1 MISSVLGML
10 SLCRGKGKTI
20 HHVKSRQTGQLFSNH
35 DTPCTKNSIPMGKI
49 TGMTFRTGDMRLCNS
64 DAQGIRHAIKLR
76 HWGAAGTAG
85 DFELKIGTPKEIFE
99 GEARVAMTPESALQL
114 QKLGHECV
122 IETGAGAVA
131 GFSDATYKDAGVT
144 VVKTAAA
151 LWKAADVVAKVR
163 APDTAELKRLRA
175 DQTLISFFNPAGNT
189 EGMEAAASKGAT
201 VIAME
206 MIPRISRAQKM
217 DALSSMANIAGYRA
231 VIEAGNNFGRF
242 FTGQI
247 TAAGKVPPAKVLVV
261 GAGVAGLAAIG
272 TATSLGAI
280 TYAFDVRPE
289 VAEQVESMGAEFV
302 YLDFEEDQQDGAA
315 TGGYA
320 AVSSPEFREAQLAK
334 FRELAP
340 EVDIVI
346 TTALIP
352 NRDAPELWTEDMV
365 KAMKPGSVIIDLAA
379 EKGGNCKLTV
389 MDQKIVTD
397 NGVTIIGYT
406 DFPSRM
412 ATQASTLYATNIRHL
427 LTDLTPEK
435 DGVIH
440 HNMEDDVIRGA
451 TVTHEKAITFPPPPP
466 KVAAIAAAPK
476 KETPKALTA
485 EEKRAKELADF
496 KAATKQ
502 QVTLLAVGG
511 ALLLGVGLVAPA
523 SFMQHFI
530 VFVLA
535 VFVGFQVIWGVA
547 HSLHTPLMAVT
558 NAISSIIILGALMQI
573 GSSSF
578 LVIILAALSVFMCGI
593 NIFGGFLVT
602 RRMLAMFQKS

>member
-1 MISSVLGML
+1 M
-10 SLCRGKGKTI
+10 
-20 HHVKSRQTGQLFSNH
+20 
-35 DTPCTKNSIPMGKI
+35 
-49 TGMTFRTGDMRLCNS
+49 
-64 DAQGIRHAIKLR
+64 
-76 HWGAAGTAG
+76 
-85 DFELKIGTPKEIFE
+85 KIGTPKEVFE
-99 GEARVAMTPESALQL
+99 GERRVAMTPDSALQL
-114 QKLGHECV
+114 QKLGHECL
-122 IETGAGAVA
+122 IEAGAGMAS
-131 GFSDATYKDAGVT
+131 GFDDASYESAGVK

-151 LWKAADVVAKVR
+151 LWKEADIVAKVR
-163 APDTAELKRLRA
+163 VPDASEMKRLRES
-175 DQTLISFFNPAGNT
+175 QTLISFFSPVGD
-189 EGMEAAASKGAT
+189 EDKMQAAAKKGAT
-201 VIAME
+201 VVAME

-272 TATSLGAI
+272 TSTALGAI
-280 TYAFDVRPE
+280 TLAFDVRPE
-289 VAEQVESMGAEFV
+289 VAEQVESMGAQFV
-302 YLDFEEDQQDGAA
+302 YLDFEEEQQDGAV

-320 AVSSPEFREAQLAK
+320 SVSSPEFREAQLAK

-352 NRDAPELWTEDMV
+352 NREAPEIWTADMV
-365 KAMKPGSVIIDLAA
+365 AAMKPGSVIVDLAA
-379 EKGGNCKLTV
+379 EKGGNCKQTV
-389 MDQKIVTD
+389 MDEKIVTE

-412 ATQASTLYATNIRHL
+412 GAQASTLYATNIRHL
-427 LTDLTPEK
+427 MTDLTPEK
-435 DGVIH
+435 DGVIN

-451 TVTHEKAITFPPPPP
+451 TIAHASEVTFPPPPP
-466 KVAAIAAAPK
+466 KINAIAQQKNKPAAPK
-476 KETPKALTA
+476 VLTA
-485 EEKRAKELADF
+485 EEKRAEEMAAF
-496 KAATKQ
+496 KAQTKN
-502 QVTLLAVGG
+502 QVILLGVGG
-511 ALLLGVGLVAPA
+511 ALLLAVGLVAPA

-530 VFVLA
+530 VFVLS
-535 VFVGFQVIWGVA
+535 VFIGFQVIWGVA
-547 HSLHTPLMAVT
+547 HSLHTPLMAIT

-573 GSSSF
+573 GSGSA
-578 LVIILAALSVFMCGI
+578 LVVILAALSVFMCGI

>member
-1 MISSVLGML
+1 M
-10 SLCRGKGKTI
+10 
-20 HHVKSRQTGQLFSNH
+20 
-35 DTPCTKNSIPMGKI
+35 
-49 TGMTFRTGDMRLCNS
+49 
-64 DAQGIRHAIKLR
+64 
-76 HWGAAGTAG
+76 
-85 DFELKIGTPKEIFE
+85 KIGTPKEVME
-99 GEARVAMTPESALQL
+99 GEARVAMTPDSALQL
-114 QKLGHECV
+114 QKLGYDCA
-122 IETGAGAVA
+122 IEAGAGQAA
-131 GFSDATYKDAGVT
+131 GFADAAYKEAGVE

-151 LWKAADVVAKVR
+151 LYKACDIIAKVR
-163 APDTAELKRLRA
+163 PPTEAEAKRLRA
-175 DQTLISFFNPAGNT
+175 EQLLISFFWPAQN
-189 EGMEAAASKGAT
+189 EAQMKLLADKGT
-201 VIAME
+201 SVIAMD
-206 MIPRISRAQKM
+206 MVPRISRAQKM

-242 FTGQI
+242 FTGQV

-272 TATSLGAI
+272 TSTSLGAI

-289 VAEQVESMGAEFV
+289 VAEQVQSMGAEFV
-302 YLDFEEDQQDGAA
+302 YLDFEEEAQDGAA

-320 AVSSPEFREAQLAK
+320 APSSPEFREAQLAK

-352 NRDAPELWTEDMV
+352 NREAPELWTEDMV
-365 KAMKPGSVIIDLAA
+365 KAMKRGSVIVDLAA

-389 MDQKIVTD
+389 MDEKIVTD

-412 ATQASTLYATNIRHL
+412 ATQSSSLYATNIRHMM
-427 LTDLTPEK
+427 TDLTPEK
-435 DGVIH
+435 DGQVV

-451 TVTHEKAITFPPPPP
+451 TVAHAGEVTFPPPPP
-466 KVAAIAAAPK
+466 KVQAIAAQPK
-476 KETPKALTA
+476 KEAPKELTP
-485 EEKRAKELADF
+485 EEKRAKELAAF
-496 KAATKQ
+496 KQ
-502 QVTLLAVGG
+502 QTRNQVVLLTVGAVLLLA
-511 ALLLGVGLVAPA
+511 VGLVAPA

-530 VFVLA
+530 VFVLS
-535 VFVGFQVIWGVA
+535 VFVGFQVIWGVS
-547 HSLHTPLMAVT
+547 HSLHTPLMAIT

-573 GSSSF
+573 GSSSA
-578 LVIILAALSVFMCGI
+578 LITVLGALAVFMASI